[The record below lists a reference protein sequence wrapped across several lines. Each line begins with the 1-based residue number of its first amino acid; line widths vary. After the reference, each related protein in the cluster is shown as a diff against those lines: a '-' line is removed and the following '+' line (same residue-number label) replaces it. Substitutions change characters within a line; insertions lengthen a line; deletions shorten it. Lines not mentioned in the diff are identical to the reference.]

1 MSSPID
7 IVAII
12 VPKPGKADR
21 IVELLTEVADYAKAN
36 EPGTLKYQVT
46 RAKGEVIMIESYKD
60 KAALGVH
67 GSSETFKAFQKK
79 MQDEDLQAASQL
91 KILKNA
97 GGYTSRL

>member
-1 MSSPID
+1 MSSQID

-21 IVELLTEVADYAKAN
+21 IVELLSEVADYAKVN
-36 EPGTLKYQVT
+36 EPGTLRYQVAV
-46 RAKGEVIMIESYKD
+46 AKGEVIMIETYKD

-67 GSSETFKAFQKK
+67 GSSEAFKTFQKK
-79 MQDEDLQAASQL
+79 MQDEDLTATSQL

-97 GGYTSRL
+97 GGYISRL